1 MIKMIVIEDN
11 NFNSAWARLIHQ
23 IILFGNKRVI
33 GDINEPKNIT
43 DEVSIIE
50 LYGNAI
56 KEIENREMHPQ
67 YPFKLIDEYLDEFTY
82 EFDHSKF
89 VYTAMD
95 RMFNREID
103 QLTYLRFNLKEQIE
117 TGISSNRGNSVLWD
131 IFKDTTSGS
140 PICPQ
145 RVWIKHIKDKN
156 VEVHLTWRSRDA
168 FSAWQA
174 DIISMIYMVNK
185 YVIKP
190 NNAKI
195 IRIIDYCDSIHI
207 YDGDMDYAKRIKL
220 VPKNPQMR

>member
-1 MIKMIVIEDN
+1 MIYIKDK

-23 IILFGNKRVI
+23 IIMFGNKRTI

-43 DEVSIIE
+43 DETSVIE

-56 KEIENREMHPQ
+56 NQIENNIIHPD
-67 YPFKLIDEYLDEFTY
+67 YPFRFINRYLDEFSY

-95 RMFNREID
+95 RMFNRETD
-103 QLTYLRFNLKEQIE
+103 QLIYLRFNLKDQIE

-131 IFKDTTSGS
+131 IKKDTTSGS

-145 RVWIKHIKDKN
+145 RIWIKHIKDRK
-156 VEVHLTWRSRDA
+156 VEVHFTWRSRDA

-174 DIISMIYMVNK
+174 DIISMAYMINK

-195 IRIIDYCDSIHI
+195 IKIIDYCDSVHI
-207 YDGDMDYAKRIKL
+207 YDSDMNNAKKVKL
-220 VPKNPQMR
+220 VNMNPQEIYYE